1 MAKITK
7 MQQRRGLRRDLPL
20 PLAPGEFG
28 LATDSRELFIG
39 NDTTDS
45 LSGIQNRTIQLG
57 FFATGFDFTNSNL
70 QNNITE
76 FIVKRDVITGITGT
90 GWFNILGLHSGLS
103 VIAAHASGVK
113 LEGGINDQSLT
124 IHKYSPASSSH
135 AKLIPGDPDGTPVT
149 INDYKIQGSGA
160 TQQIQFTKALV
171 ATDVIYV
178 VHLTKKD
185 LETYLINGFNASY
198 DTPAGGGTALTN
210 LTQKIDLSQL
220 YFDESTGEGFIGF
233 NDSQIPKADNSTNIP
248 NAGVAT
254 SSSNMSVKEWFEEYL
269 VHAGA
274 AAEPHLNS
282 AISGLGDAYWGNGD
296 IVTMD
301 TFSALDAS
309 RTAGTYTG
317 VTGTSDSSGTV
328 GTFNIVVDGTGD
340 VTSVT
345 VVTGGNGHNIN
356 DTITI
361 ANANLGNGISSKIAT
376 MDTFSAAD
384 ALRTAGTYTG
394 VTGTSSG
401 TGTVGTF
408 NIVVGAGGA
417 VTSVTVVTG
426 GSGHAISDTITIA
439 NANLGNGTN
448 GEIVTMDTF
457 SGADASRTGPYT
469 YTGVTGTSSGTGTV
483 GTFDIVVDSTG
494 DVTSVTVVTGG
505 SGHAVNDTITIAD
518 SSLGSGG
525 AVDFTMDVATL
536 LYAVDFTM
544 DVATINSSQNGGKG
558 IAKFGSDAGTT
569 APTYSLDEDLTF
581 ATRSHISAKNLSAFL
596 NQSWL
601 SEGSDPTRQLSHLR
615 SNIRVV
621 TDENVGDVFS
631 NLTIGNPSTRTVSDT
646 SKPGSTA
653 TNPLQG
659 DQNYRPVGSVYT
671 TTQALVGVV
680 RYNLTT
686 ISNLE
691 IDYSIK
697 FTDSVGSPTYH
708 VVRTGRA
715 SVSFPLLADG
725 TNVKGHGAILDQWN
739 EIDIISATGA
749 VTFSATQTFE
759 FAVAVAKRVTTK
771 GDPVLEQNYADS
783 VANTGGTGTA
793 AYTTKYGEAHGSASY
808 VDNDST
814 SSTYQNYFGF
824 LLYQNKRGVAGT
836 IEFIQ
841 RRF

>member
-1 MAKITK
+1 MTITYRLVK
-7 MQQRRGLRRDLPL
+7 GSALTHAELDGNFIDLDTKVGLNWVEKTGDYT
-20 PLAPGEFG
+20 
-28 LATDSRELFIG
+28 ATAGDKLIV
-39 NDTTDS
+39 DTST
-45 LSGIQNRTIQLG
+45 
-57 FFATGFDFTNSNL
+57 AVE
-70 QNNITE
+70 IT
-76 FIVKRDVITGITGT
+76 
-90 GWFNILGLHSGLS
+90 L
-103 VIAAHASGVK
+103 
-113 LEGGINDQSLT
+113 
-124 IHKYSPASSSH
+124 PAS
-135 AKLIPGDPDGTPVT
+135 
-149 INDYKIQGSGA
+149 A
-160 TQQIQFTKALV
+160 T
-171 ATDVIYV
+171 
-178 VHLTKKD
+178 
-185 LETYLINGFNASY
+185 
-198 DTPAGGGTALTN
+198 
-210 LTQKIDLSQL
+210 
-220 YFDESTGEGFIGF
+220 
-233 NDSQIPKADNSTNIP
+233 
-248 NAGVAT
+248 
-254 SSSNMSVKEWFEEYL
+254 
-269 VHAGA
+269 
-274 AAEPHLNS
+274 
-282 AISGLGDAYWGNGD
+282 LGDE
-296 IVTMD
+296 I
-301 TFSALDAS
+301 
-309 RTAGTYTG
+309 R
-317 VTGTSDSSGTV
+317 
-328 GTFNIVVDGTGD
+328 IIDGTGQA
-340 VTSVT
+340 
-345 VVTGGNGHNIN
+345 GGALI
-356 DTITI
+356 
-361 ANANLGNGISSKIAT
+361 

-408 NIVVGAGGA
+408 TIIVGGPPGAPGD
-417 VTSVTVVTG
+417 VTSVIVVSG
-426 GSGHAISDTITIA
+426 GSGHAIGDTITIA

-544 DVATINSSQNGGKG
+544 DVATLLYAVDFTMDVATINSSQNGGKG
-558 IAKFGSDAGTT
+558 IATFGSDAGTT

>member
-1 MAKITK
+1 

-361 ANANLGNGISSKIAT
+361 ANANLGNGISSAIAT

-401 TGTVGTF
+401 TGTLGTF

-417 VTSVTVVTG
+417 
-426 GSGHAISDTITIA
+426 
-439 NANLGNGTN
+439 
-448 GEIVTMDTF
+448 
-457 SGADASRTGPYT
+457 
-469 YTGVTGTSSGTGTV
+469 
-483 GTFDIVVDSTG
+483 
-494 DVTSVTVVTGG
+494 VTSVTVVTGG

-525 AVDFTMDVATL
+525 AVDFTMDVATLLYAVDFTMNVATL

>member
-7 MQQRRGLRRDLPL
+7 MQQRRGLRRNLPL

-76 FIVKRDVITGITGT
+76 FIVKRDIITGVTGIGPT
-90 GWFNILGLHSGLS
+90 GSTGFSILSLHSGLS
-103 VIAAHASGVK
+103 ATANHASGVK
-113 LEGGINDQSLT
+113 LKGGINDQSLT
-124 IHKYSPASSSH
+124 VYKYSPATSSH
-135 AKLIPGDPDGTPVT
+135 AKLLPGDPDGTPIT
-149 INDYKIQGSGA
+149 INDYKLIGGVG
-160 TQQIQFTKALV
+160 TLGIQFTKALV
-171 ATDVIYV
+171 ATDKVYV
-178 VHLTKKD
+178 VHLRKTD
-185 LETYLINGFNASY
+185 LETYLINAFNASY
-198 DTPAGGGTALTN
+198 DTPAGGGNPLTS

-220 YFDESTGEGFIGF
+220 YFDESTGEGFIGW
-233 NDSQIPKADNSTNIP
+233 NDAQIPKADNSTNVP

-254 SSSNMSVKEWFEEYL
+254 SVTNMSVKEWFEGRTVAPTYIGYL
-269 VHAGA
+269 NHSGA

-282 AISGLGDAYWGNGD
+282 AISGLGNAYWGNGD
-296 IVTMD
+296 
-301 TFSALDAS
+301 
-309 RTAGTYTG
+309 GTT
-317 VTGTSDSSGTV
+317 T
-328 GTFNIVVDGTGD
+328 NISNDGG
-340 VTSVT
+340 
-345 VVTGGNGHNIN
+345 
-356 DTITI
+356 
-361 ANANLGNGISSKIAT
+361 
-376 MDTFSAAD
+376 
-384 ALRTAGTYTG
+384 R
-394 VTGTSSG
+394 
-401 TGTVGTF
+401 
-408 NIVVGAGGA
+408 
-417 VTSVTVVTG
+417 
-426 GSGHAISDTITIA
+426 
-439 NANLGNGTN
+439 
-448 GEIVTMDTF
+448 
-457 SGADASRTGPYT
+457 
-469 YTGVTGTSSGTGTV
+469 
-483 GTFDIVVDSTG
+483 
-494 DVTSVTVVTGG
+494 
-505 SGHAVNDTITIAD
+505 
-518 SSLGSGG
+518 
-525 AVDFTMDVATL
+525 
-536 LYAVDFTM
+536 
-544 DVATINSSQNGGKG
+544 G
-558 IAKFGSDAGTT
+558 IAKFGQDAETT
-569 APTYSLDEDLTF
+569 VPTYSMNEDLAFT
-581 ATRSHISAKNLSAFL
+581 TRSHIGAKNLSRFL
-596 NQSWL
+596 NHSWL
-601 SEGSDPTRQLSHLR
+601 AEGSDPTRQLSHLR

-631 NLTIGNPSTRTVSDT
+631 NLTIGNPSTRTASDT
-646 SKPGSTA
+646 ISPGSSS
-653 TNPLQG
+653 TNPVQG
-659 DQNYRPVGSVYT
+659 NQNYRAVGSVYT

-749 VTFSATQTFE
+749 VPFSAIQTFA
-759 FAVAVAKRVTTK
+759 FAVAVAKRVTSK

-808 VDNDST
+808 VDVDNPT
-814 SSTYQNYFGF
+814 KYFGF
-824 LLYQNKRGVAGT
+824 LLYQNKRGVDGT